1 MSLKR
6 FKPYYFN
13 VKRIFNIVKKG
24 EKINK
29 MSDGKGGMPQ
39 GIRTVILWT
48 LGIGVLALIL
58 IVLLILFGNLSG
70 NVGFEVGTEGYN
82 NTQSVIT
89 DYSESATNTS
99 SQFPVVGT
107 IIGIALL
114 LVILIGVLIFAIK
127 KLMAV
132 SGSSGSNASFG

>member
-1 MSLKR
+1 MTD
-6 FKPYYFN
+6 
-13 VKRIFNIVKKG
+13 KG
-24 EKINK
+24 TN
-29 MSDGKGGMPQ
+29 GMPQ

-70 NVGFEVGTEGYN
+70 NVGFAVGTEGYN
-82 NTQSVIT
+82 NTQQVIGN
-89 DYSESATNTS
+89 YSESAINTAA
-99 SQFPVVGT
+99 QFPVVGT

-132 SGSSGSNASFG
+132 SGGSGSSNASFG